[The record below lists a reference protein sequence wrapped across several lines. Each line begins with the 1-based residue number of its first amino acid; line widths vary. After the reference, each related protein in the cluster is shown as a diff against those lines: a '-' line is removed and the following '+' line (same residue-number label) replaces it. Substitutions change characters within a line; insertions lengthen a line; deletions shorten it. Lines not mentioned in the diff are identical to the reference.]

1 VPQPVAITPL
11 PCTAVLSV
19 SHHARLCIVAVPFKL
34 SRFTLCFNL
43 CPCHARCCSI
53 QPSICVPWVKH
64 SVTRE
69 MLQEAFGTLGKIRQI
84 DLVSKGDH
92 LLCFVHFL
100 AWDVTSASSNAV
112 RNRLLNPPH
121 ADHKESLQYN
131 HPSLGKQRLLYA
143 RSRMSVAGAILS
155 GSQKQ

>member
-1 VPQPVAITPL
+1 M
-11 PCTAVLSV
+11 
-19 SHHARLCIVAVPFKL
+19 
-34 SRFTLCFNL
+34 
-43 CPCHARCCSI
+43 
-53 QPSICVPWVKH
+53 PWVKH

-69 MLQEAFGTLGKIRQI
+69 LLAEAFGVLGKIRQI

-100 AWDVTSASSNAV
+100 AWDVSNASSAAV
-112 RNRLLNPPH
+112 RDRLLNPPH

-155 GSQKQ
+155 GTQSK